1 MFRRAALVAASLL
14 LICCGAWAA
23 NDAAAPKLDRA
34 RLEAYVRYAEGFTP
48 TVQITIDDPVP
59 SPFKGY
65 FRVMVHLTAGAQKID
80 KVYYVTPDGQHFVS
94 GNIWDLSETP
104 FLDTLER
111 LPTNGPSFGPENAK
125 VTVVIFSDFQCPY
138 CRQFAK
144 TVRDNIPKKYP
155 DQVRVIFE
163 DFPIDSIHKWARA
176 AAEDAQCIANQ
187 KPDAFWAFHDW
198 IFEHQGEVN
207 EGNVRDKIV
216 DFAKTQN
223 IDTAKLTS
231 CVDGHA
237 TAALVKE
244 EHEKGEELQVQ
255 QTPTVF
261 VNGRTIG
268 GAVPWATLDTV
279 IQVELNR
286 PKDIAEP
293 AGQKCCEISIPG
305 ISKK

>member
-1 MFRRAALVAASLL
+1 MSRIAAL
-14 LICCGAWAA
+14 
-23 NDAAAPKLDRA
+23 AAAFTCAIGACAFGANEPPPPKLDRT
-34 RLEAYVRYAEGFTP
+34 RVESYVRYAEGFTP
-48 TVQITIDDPVP
+48 NVQMAIDDPIP

-65 FRVMVHLTAGAQKID
+65 FRVVVHLTAGAQKID
-80 KVYYVTPDGQHFVS
+80 KVYYVTPDGQHFIA
-94 GNIWDLSETP
+94 GNVWDLNETP
-104 FLDTLER
+104 FVDTLEH
-111 LPTNGPSFGPENAK
+111 LPMNGPSFGPENAK
-125 VTVVIFSDFQCPY
+125 VTIVIFSDFQCPY

-144 TVRDNIPKKYP
+144 TVRDNVPKKYP

-187 KPDAFWAFHDW
+187 KTDAFWAFHDW
-198 IFEHQGEVN
+198 VFEHQGEIN
-207 EGNVRDKIV
+207 EGNVRDKIL

-223 IDTAKLTS
+223 LDTTKLTS
-231 CVDGHA
+231 CIDTHA
-237 TAALVKE
+237 TTTLVKE

-268 GAVPWATLDTV
+268 GAVPWTTLDTV

-286 PKDIAEP
+286 PKDIAMP
-293 AGQKCCEISIPG
+293 AGQKCCEVSIPG
-305 ISKK
+305 ITKK